1 MESSYRS
8 CIPFVLCNTLDLV
21 GKKQKNLSSPAG
33 ACAASASAEQT
44 PGSEQEQREI
54 STA

>member
-8 CIPFVLCNTLDLV
+8 CIPFMLCNTLDLV
-21 GKKQKNLSSPAG
+21 GKGKRTSPPLLVP
-33 ACAASASAEQT
+33 CAASASAEQT
-44 PGSEQEQREI
+44 PGSKQEQREI